1 MTEDCRPN
9 HCRRDCCKNH
19 KVTTP
24 PPFKSLEP
32 AKRVHK
38 RGVPVKGCGHKVG
51 REEPSGPQCAAR
63 GGCTGDRQPLPPH
76 VVGCAGGEAVRN
88 LRAGLIKPGA
98 AGRSSTSPLCRQSM
112 RQHAASGCCCHE
124 IPVAPEFGKSPT
136 ERKSAFGFTASPAP
150 LPPVCP
156 EPNSGRH
163 AICSK
168 AGAHV
173 RITCRPSAEI
183 AAASAAS

>member
-98 AGRSSTSPLCRQSM
+98 LGRSSTSPLCRQSKETA
-112 RQHAASGCCCHE
+112 RAGGLLPLNTSGSRNWE
-124 IPVAPEFGKSPT
+124 NSLGGVK
-136 ERKSAFGFTASPAP
+136 RDFGFTPSRALLPWVAP
-150 LPPVCP
+150 NQIV
-156 EPNSGRH
+156 EG
-163 AICSK
+163 
-168 AGAHV
+168 
-173 RITCRPSAEI
+173 T
-183 AAASAAS
+183 